1 MTKQTFLKGTL
12 ILIFAGVI
20 VKILGFINKII
31 VVRTIGEEGY
41 GLFMMAFPTII
52 LTVTL
57 TQLGLP
63 VAISK
68 AVSEAQ
74 AIGNRE
80 KIKRILVVSIATTGV
95 LSLAFTAATILFA
108 PILARNV
115 FTDERIMIPLLAIS
129 PIVPIVAL
137 SSVLRGYFQ
146 GLQNMRPI
154 GISQIIEQ
162 VVRVFLC
169 ATIASAM
176 LPYGVAYAA
185 AGAVIGNVLG
195 ELGSLLYMFTT
206 FKLRKKIR
214 IRKGFW
220 GYVKGGRGTLDELLR
235 VALPATGSRL
245 IGSISYF
252 FEPIIIARSLA
263 IAGISTVAATKMYG
277 ELAGLAL
284 AFLTLPSFITYSMS
298 ISLVPTISEA
308 AAQKR
313 YDQIQY
319 RLHQA
324 MKISMITGG
333 ISVVIT
339 FIFAR
344 PLMILMYNAPHVAV
358 YVKIMSPFFF
368 IFYFQ
373 HPLQAALQALN
384 HARAAMMNSVFGAAV
399 KIAAI
404 FVLASQ
410 PELGIIGAA
419 LGYVINVVLVT
430 MLHFATVVKSVGFTL
445 IIRDYAKGLLCI
457 AATAWIASLLQKYAL
472 HSAEIFP
479 RTLTLIFVVIM
490 IYIVLIAASGV
501 LKKEEVKQLPLI
513 GKWAAKWFK

>member
-1 MTKQTFLKGTL
+1 MAKQTFLKGTL

-63 VAISK
+63 IAISK
-68 AVSEAQ
+68 AVSEAE
-74 AIGNRE
+74 AVGDRE
-80 KIKRILVVSIATTGV
+80 KIKRILVVSLTTTAV
-95 LSLAFTAATILFA
+95 LSIIFTTATILFA
-108 PILARNV
+108 PLLARTV
-115 FTDERIMIPLLAIS
+115 FTDERIMVPLLTIS

-146 GLQNMRPI
+146 GRQNMRPI

-162 VVRVFLC
+162 TVRVCFC
-169 ATIASAM
+169 AMIASIL
-176 LPYGVAYAA
+176 LPYGVEYAA
-185 AGAVIGNVLG
+185 AGAIAGNVLG
-195 ELGSLLYMFTT
+195 ELGSLIYMFAT
-206 FKLRKKIR
+206 FKMRKTIKIR
-214 IRKGFW
+214 QGFW
-220 GYVKGGRGTLDELLR
+220 GYVKGGGQTLNELMR

-284 AFLTLPSFITYSMS
+284 GFLTLPAFITYSLS
-298 ISLVPTISEA
+298 VSLIPTISEA

-313 YDQIQY
+313 YDVIQN

-324 MKISMITGG
+324 LKVSMITGG
-333 ISVVIT
+333 LAVVIT
-339 FIFAR
+339 YVFAR
-344 PLMILMYNAPHVAV
+344 PLMILMYGAPHVAV
-358 YVKIMSPFFF
+358 YVKLMAPFFF
-368 IFYFQ
+368 IYYFQ
-373 HPLQAALQALN
+373 HPLQATLQALN
-384 HARAAMMNSVFGAAV
+384 HARAAMMNTVFGATV

-404 FVLASQ
+404 FTLASQ

-430 MLHFATVVKSVGFTL
+430 VLHFATVVKAVGFTL
-445 IIRDYAKGLLCI
+445 IARDYAKGLLCI
-457 AATAWIASLLQKYAL
+457 AATAWLASILQKHAL
-472 HSAEIFP
+472 RHAALLPRMMILISVVTAIYVILVILAGLIKREEIAQIPF
-479 RTLTLIFVVIM
+479 L
-490 IYIVLIAASGV
+490 G
-501 LKKEEVKQLPLI
+501 
-513 GKWAAKWFK
+513 KWFK